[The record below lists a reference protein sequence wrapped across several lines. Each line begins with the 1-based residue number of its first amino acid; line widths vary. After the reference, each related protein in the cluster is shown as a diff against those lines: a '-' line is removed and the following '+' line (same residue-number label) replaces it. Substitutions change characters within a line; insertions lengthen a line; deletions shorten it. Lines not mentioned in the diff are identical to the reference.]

1 MLIIEDRFFLPF
13 LNAYDKAHSKRSSS
27 QIFLDIRREICY
39 KLISDCQD
47 QENAHRIWTLGGHE
61 IYVLWAN
68 QSEQGG

>member
-39 KLISDCQD
+39 KLISDC
-47 QENAHRIWTLGGHE
+47 
-61 IYVLWAN
+61 
-68 QSEQGG
+68 